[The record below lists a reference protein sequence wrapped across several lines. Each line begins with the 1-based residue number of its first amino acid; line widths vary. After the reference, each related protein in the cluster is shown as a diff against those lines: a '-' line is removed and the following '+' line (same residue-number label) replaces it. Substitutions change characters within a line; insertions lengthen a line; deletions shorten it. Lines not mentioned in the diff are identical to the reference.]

1 MKRFLFA
8 ACLLSFLLAGPGPV
22 VLAQAARPQGVKKA
36 AKKKPDPRVKE
47 GLKKIKEYLRK
58 RGRQDA
64 AAAEEIQNV
73 VQLALKSA
81 DSDKK
86 AVARELERILLH
98 TRRKLTQVTL
108 YTAAIEGLKALG
120 SFGAK
125 SLLKAIKSKNFRKK
139 ERLQLKCDMVRA
151 LGATKELSMVKPLID
166 LMERDKDIQVNAA
179 AVQAL
184 GNYAKA
190 PERVRKTIVERVVR
204 IFSGT
209 DDSSRTLDPNDP
221 VADFYRRK
229 LAAIGGPC
237 QDTLKALTGQSLPN
251 SLAWVK
257 WWNHNKGKRWDKK
270 TTRRRRR

>member
-1 MKRFLFA
+1 MKRMLFA
-8 ACLLSFLLAGPGPV
+8 LALLSLLPFGPGPGT
-22 VLAQAARPQGVKKA
+22 LAQVRRPQGMKKP

-58 RGRQDA
+58 RGKQDA
-64 AAAEEIQNV
+64 AAAEEIQKV
-73 VQLALKSA
+73 VQLALQSA

-86 AVARELERILLH
+86 AVAKELERILLH

-120 SFGAK
+120 PFGAK
-125 SLLKAIKSKNFRKK
+125 GLLAAIKSKNFRKK
-139 ERLQLKCDMVRA
+139 ERLQLKCDMIRA
-151 LGATKELSMVKPLID
+151 LGSTREISAVKPLID

-190 PERVRKTIVERVVR
+190 PEKIRKLIVERVVR

-209 DDSSRTLDPNDP
+209 DDSSRSLDPNDP
-221 VADFYRRK
+221 LADFYRRK

-237 QDTLKALTGQSLPN
+237 QDTLRALTGQSLPN

-270 TTRRRRR
+270 KTRRRR